1 MANET
6 MITVQGWVG
15 NAPVLRKVGD
25 AAVLN
30 FRVGC
35 TPRHYDKSTD
45 SWVDSE
51 TQWYSVSA
59 WRRLAAHGAR
69 SFNRGDAVIVHGR
82 VNHRAYR
89 TSSGGEGVSIEIEA
103 FSMGHDLNRGIAQFH
118 KAPPASDTGTPAP
131 ASPGP
136 APDIA
141 PEAHHEAGA
150 A

>member
-15 NAPVLRKVGD
+15 NAPVLRDAGG

-35 TPRHYDKSTD
+35 TPRHYDKATE

-69 SFNRGDAVIVHGR
+69 SLRRGDAVIVHGR

-89 TSSGGEGVSIEIEA
+89 TSSGVEGVSVEIEA
-103 FSMGHDLNRGIAQFH
+103 LAMGHDLNRGIAQFH
-118 KAPPASDTGTPAP
+118 KAPPAGGSAAP
-131 ASPGP
+131 A
-136 APDIA
+136 APSTVPDADLA
-141 PEAHHEAGA
+141 PEVPQKAGA